1 MDAVDPNLLVA
12 GGVALLF
19 GFFCLRILWS
29 WVFFL
34 LKGAL
39 FLFFGGV
46 VLTSAQRTFGPLN
59 SKELQGLL
67 AHASI
72 AFERLYSELH
82 DERAHS

>member
-12 GGVALLF
+12 GGVALIF

-29 WVFFL
+29 LVFFL

-46 VLTSAQRTFGPLN
+46 VLTSAQRTFGPLD
-59 SKELQGLL
+59 SRELQGLL

-72 AFERLYSELH
+72 AIERLYSELH
-82 DERAHS
+82 GENAHS